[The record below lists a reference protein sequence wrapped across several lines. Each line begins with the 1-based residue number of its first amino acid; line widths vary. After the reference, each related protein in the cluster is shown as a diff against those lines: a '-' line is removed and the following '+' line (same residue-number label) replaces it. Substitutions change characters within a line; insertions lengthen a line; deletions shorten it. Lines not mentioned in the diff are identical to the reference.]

1 EHQGIESAGDTDH
14 MGDGLVPLAVV
25 GAAGKGLHGGALV
38 VGQPAQQVAVTGL
51 RGGVDLG
58 PVAGGEDH
66 QLVDAEGFAGIVE
79 GIHHGFRGE
88 GHLLP
93 HIDGRAVVI
102 DAENGKLHG
111 EAGCQGEWIVRLRSV
126 AGKYNP
132 GPVAATGGFSGM
144 APTTPADGIAAD
156 QLVAWGRPEAATMRP
171 YAVTRKS
178 MPADRHAPSRN
189 ALATALLAAGLLLSG
204 CAAQPD
210 GAASAEPVAAAVEA
224 PETPAPPARPFPVNS
239 LYELLAAEFAG
250 IREQIEPALE
260 IYINQ
265 AHETR
270 DPAVIERAIRI
281 ASFVGLNDVVLN
293 LAELWVEVEPA
304 NLDVRRLVAFHLA
317 RAGRVIEAFPH
328 AEYLLLAGDDN
339 HLQALAAFAGD
350 ATLDEKQRLL
360 VLYE

>member
-1 EHQGIESAGDTDH
+1 
-14 MGDGLVPLAVV
+14 
-25 GAAGKGLHGGALV
+25 
-38 VGQPAQQVAVTGL
+38 
-51 RGGVDLG
+51 
-58 PVAGGEDH
+58 
-66 QLVDAEGFAGIVE
+66 
-79 GIHHGFRGE
+79 
-88 GHLLP
+88 
-93 HIDGRAVVI
+93 
-102 DAENGKLHG
+102 
-111 EAGCQGEWIVRLRSV
+111 
-126 AGKYNP
+126 YNP
-132 GPVAATGGFSGM
+132 GRVAATGGFSGM

-171 YAVTRKS
+171 YAVTRKP
-178 MPADRHAPSRN
+178 MPADRHAPSRTP
-189 ALATALLAAGLLLSG
+189 LAAALLAAGLLLSG

-210 GAASAEPVAAAVEA
+210 GAPNPEPVVAVEA
-224 PETPAPPARPFPVNS
+224 VETPAPPPRPFPVNS

-317 RAGRVIEAFPH
+317 RAGPVIEAFPH
-328 AEYLLLAGDDN
+328 AEYLLRAGDDN
-339 HLQALAAFAGD
+339 PTRAPAAFDGD
-350 ATLDEKQRLL
+350 ASRAERRRLL
-360 VLYE
+360 ELCGDLAVSYPDRVGLMLGRDMLLRQVERVDESLAFARKG